1 VQPRAPCAIQQGSE
15 VYHVSKARLA
25 LALAGALIVACGGSS
40 SGGGDSCTPGSSA
53 TITITATGMS
63 PQNACIQ
70 PGGSV
75 TFTNSDTTQHDIEFQ
90 GSGCPTSPGGIQAG
104 ASKSTVFPTSQNCGY
119 SDNTKAGVAAFTGT
133 IAVSTQTQ
141 TGGGY

>member
-1 VQPRAPCAIQQGSE
+1 M
-15 VYHVSKARLA
+15 SKARLA
-25 LALAGALIVACGGSS
+25 LAVAGALIAACGGSS
-40 SGGGDSCTPGSSA
+40 SGGNSCTPGSSA

-75 TFTNSDTTQHDIEFQ
+75 TFTNSDSVQHDVEFE

-104 ASKSTVFPTSQNCGY
+104 ASKSTVFPNSQNCGY
-119 SDNTKAGVAAFTGT
+119 SDATKAGVAAFTGT

>member
-1 VQPRAPCAIQQGSE
+1 M
-15 VYHVSKARLA
+15 SKARLA
-25 LALAGALIVACGGSS
+25 LAVAGALIAACGGSS
-40 SGGGDSCTPGSSA
+40 SGSNSCTPGSSA

-75 TFTNSDTTQHDIEFQ
+75 TFANSDSVQHDVEFE
-90 GSGCPTSPGGIQAG
+90 GSGCPTSPGGIQGG
-104 ASKSTVFPTSQNCGY
+104 ASKSVVFPTSQNCGY
-119 SDNTKAGVAAFTGT
+119 SDTTKAGVAAFTGT

>member
-1 VQPRAPCAIQQGSE
+1 
-15 VYHVSKARLA
+15 VYNVSKAPLA

-40 SGGGDSCTPGSSA
+40 SGGNSCTPGSSA
-53 TITITATGMS
+53 AISITATGMS

-75 TFTNSDTTQHDIEFQ
+75 TFTNNDTVQHDVEFE
-90 GSGCPTSPGGIQAG
+90 GGGCPNSPGGIQPG
-104 ASKSTVFPTSQNCGY
+104 ASKQVFFPTSQNCGY
-119 SDNTKAGVAAFTGT
+119 SDITKPSVAAFTGT